1 MHKILAI
8 IKREYKE
15 AVYKKSFIIL
25 TLLMPVLMIG
35 FTIVPGLLMTLKTQ
49 NQMTIHVID
58 ESGKIFSPLQNSLAT
73 DTLKSGKPRYVL
85 TLIPKGTYQL
95 SDILEKEKKLIASK
109 KLDALLFIPAD
120 LDSTLQVRFYARN
133 VADID
138 MISRLKNEISSI
150 LSRERLLAAGI
161 QPALIKKL
169 TQKVRFSTYK
179 ITKEGKESKSGFL
192 QEYFTTFILVFFLY
206 FTIILYGAG
215 IMRSIIQEKTSRI
228 VETILSGANSF
239 QFMAGKILGM
249 GAVSFTQ
256 YLIWI
261 VFGIALFLI
270 GSSYL
275 PPGSSRFLQINPII
289 FVYFI
294 LFFILGYLLYSA
306 LYAAVGAIS
315 NSEQEAQNAAYPV
328 TLSLIVPI
336 IMFSYVVKSPNASLS
351 VVLSQIPLFSP
362 VIMFARINLSTPP
375 TWQILLSIGLLVLT
389 IIFVIWIVAKIF
401 RVGILM
407 YGKRP
412 TLPELLKWIKY

>member
-49 NQMTIHVID
+49 KQLTIHIID
-58 ESGKIFSPLQNSLAT
+58 QSGKIFSDLQKSLAT
-73 DTLKSGKPRYVL
+73 DTLKTGKPRYVL
-85 TLIPKGTYQL
+85 TFVPTNAHNL
-95 SDILEKEKKLIASK
+95 STVLKKEKKLIASK

-120 LDSTLQVRFYARN
+120 LDSSLQVRFYARN

-138 MISRLKNEISSI
+138 MTSRLKNEISTI
-150 LSRERLLAAGI
+150 LSRQRLLAAGI
-161 QPALIKKL
+161 QPELIRKL
-169 TQKVRFSTYK
+169 TRKVHFATFK
-179 ITKEGKESKSGFL
+179 ITKEGKESKTGFV
-192 QEYFTTFILVFFLY
+192 QEYFSTFILVFFLY

-261 VFGIALFLI
+261 VFGISLFFI

-275 PPGSSRFLQINPII
+275 PPGSSQFFQINPVI

-336 IMFSYVVKSPNASLS
+336 IMFSYVVKNPNAPLS

-362 VIMFARINLSTPP
+362 VIMFARINLSTPSL
-375 TWQILLSIGLLVLT
+375 WQILLSIGLLIITIVL
-389 IIFVIWIVAKIF
+389 VIWIVAKIF

-412 TLPELLKWIKY
+412 TLPELIRWIKY